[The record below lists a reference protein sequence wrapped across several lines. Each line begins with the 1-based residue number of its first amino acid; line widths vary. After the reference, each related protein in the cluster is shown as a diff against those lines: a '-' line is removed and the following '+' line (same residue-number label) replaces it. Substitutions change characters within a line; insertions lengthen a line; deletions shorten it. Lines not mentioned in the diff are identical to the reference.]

1 MRLLILYTHILI
13 SLVRAVQLQTLAS
26 EEKGRERCEGAP
38 GRYSKNL
45 IIFLRVSGLR
55 DCITRNFNSGCS
67 EKFGY
72 LLCISILHSYDFPM
86 CLLLC
91 ICGCNYDS
99 GGLGV

>member
-13 SLVRAVQLQTLAS
+13 SLVRALRLQNLAS
-26 EEKGRERCEGAP
+26 EGEERGRCEGAP
-38 GRYSKNL
+38 GKYSENL
-45 IIFLRVSGLR
+45 II
-55 DCITRNFNSGCS
+55 CITRNFNFGCS

-72 LLCISILHSYDFPM
+72 LLCFSILHSFDFPM

-91 ICGCNYDS
+91 ICRRNYDS